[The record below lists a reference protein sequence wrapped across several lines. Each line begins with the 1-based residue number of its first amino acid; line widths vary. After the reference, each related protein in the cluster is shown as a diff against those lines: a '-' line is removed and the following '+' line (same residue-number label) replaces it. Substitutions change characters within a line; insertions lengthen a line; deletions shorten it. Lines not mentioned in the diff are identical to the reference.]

1 MIEWLFIC
9 GAVLVGSLLDAKDKK
24 RTKNANVGHISLPPQ
39 SQLRTDELE
48 AWRKQWSASV
58 DCERWIPYSKASRIL
73 EEFPL
78 PPDPFMARFGV
89 ADRRAQI
96 LTGELLDEFREH
108 NLSFLAAQ
116 KKRLSS
122 FFDTIEKDP
131 LTDEQA
137 DACICMDDAVQV
149 VAAAGSGKTSTMVA
163 KTGYVLHEGL
173 AAPHQILLL
182 AFNRDAVE
190 ELRARLKARLS
201 SFEHIGELRV
211 ETFHSFGSS
220 IIAKAKGKK
229 KPSVATWVGDRRS
242 EVEKITSIVGQLRAE
257 DPRFGVE
264 WDMFRTVYGRDIG
277 SGPTARE
284 LNDSKLRNILTAN
297 GEWVKSEEER
307 LIADWLFYH
316 HVNYAYERDYEHDTR
331 TEHRRQYRPDFFYPD
346 IQLYHE
352 HFALDQH
359 DNPPPNFG
367 DYREG
372 VEWKRE
378 CHSRHNTDLIETK
391 SYQLKSGEGFE
402 SLKAELISRGLEPRY
417 DSSRQAKGRAPISD
431 TDLAG
436 LVRSFQQHIKGGAQ
450 SIGNVRR
457 RIEASGKRNANSDR
471 LSRFI
476 AIYERIASEWEQQ
489 LEATASIDFDD
500 MLIEAAEH
508 LESGRFQSPFT
519 MIFSDEFQDSSPA
532 RLRLLKALLDQTK
545 HQGHLCVVGDD
556 WQSINRFAGA
566 DISVMS
572 EFSATFPYSSELK
585 LTTTFRC
592 PAALCKASS
601 AFVTANP
608 RQLEKVVQTTN
619 RRKGPAIAAFAYGSS
634 EEGDRTVHQH
644 LTKLYRYTRSKA
656 LEHAVTVLL
665 LGRYRLNRPIALDK
679 WRAEFGDRLSI
690 EFRTVHGAKGL
701 EADYVFILSVCEGE
715 YGFPSQ
721 IAEDPVLQL
730 AMPTG
735 DDYPMAEE
743 RRVFYVALTRAK
755 RQVRIYTSIDRPSRF
770 LTEMAKNGLIEI
782 RLPHGRKL
790 EFCPKCKDGT
800 LMRRQGPYGVFDGCN
815 SCDFKR
821 RTDERVDRPVSNRVS
836 IKEPMAPGSPCPT
849 CSKGEMKARPKARF
863 RPIVGCSL
871 YPECKTTAPMLT
883 VAK

>member
-1 MIEWLFIC
+1 MIEWLFIG

-24 RTKNANVGHISLPPQ
+24 RTKNADAGHISLPPQ
-39 SQLRTDELE
+39 SQLRSDELE

-58 DCERWIPYSKASRIL
+58 DRERWIPYSKASRIL

-78 PPDPFMARFGV
+78 PPDPMSARFGL
-89 ADRRAQI
+89 ADRSAQTF
-96 LTGELLDEFREH
+96 TGDLLDEFREH
-108 NLSFLAAQ
+108 NLNFLAAQ
-116 KKRLSS
+116 KKRLRS
-122 FFDTIEKDP
+122 FFDTVEKDP

-173 AAPHQILLL
+173 ASPHQILLL

-220 IIAKAKGKK
+220 IITQVNDDK
-229 KPSVATWVGDRRS
+229 KPSVAGWLGTNKS
-242 EVEKITSIVGQLRAE
+242 EVAKILSIVAQLRTE
-257 DPRFGVE
+257 DPRFGIE
-264 WDMFRTVYGRDIG
+264 WDFFRTVYGRDIG
-277 SGPTARE
+277 DSPTASE
-284 LNDSKLRNILTAN
+284 LNDSKAGSIFTAN

-316 HVNYAYERDYEHDTR
+316 GVNYAYERDYEHDTR
-331 TEHRRQYRPDFFYPD
+331 TEHRRQYRPDFFYPE

-359 DNPPPNFG
+359 DNPPPSFG
-367 DYREG
+367 NYREG

-391 SYQLKSGEGFE
+391 SYQMRSGEGFE
-402 SLKAELISRGLEPRY
+402 NLKAELIKRGLEPRY
-417 DSSRQAKGRAPISD
+417 DGLRQAKGRAPISD

-450 SIGNVRR
+450 SIGDVRR
-457 RIEASGKRNANSDR
+457 RIEASGKRIANSDR
-471 LSRFI
+471 ISRFI
-476 AIYERIASEWEQQ
+476 AIYERIASEWERQ
-489 LEATASIDFDD
+489 LEATSSIDFDD
-500 MLIEAAEH
+500 MLIEATEH
-508 LESGRFQSPFT
+508 LESGRFKSPFM
-519 MIFSDEFQDSSPA
+519 MIFSDEFQDSSHA
-532 RLRLLKALLDQTK
+532 RLRLLKALLDQTD

-572 EFSATFPYSSELK
+572 EFSATFPYSSQLK

-592 PAALCKASS
+592 PAALCEASS
-601 AFVTANP
+601 TFVTANP

-619 RRKGPAIAAFAYGSS
+619 RHNGPAIAAFAYSSS
-634 EEGDRTVHQH
+634 EEGDRAVYRH
-644 LTKLYRYTRSKA
+644 LKQLHRGTRSKA
-656 LEHAVTVLL
+656 LEYAVTVLL
-665 LGRYRLNRPIALDK
+665 LGRYRRDEPAALDK
-679 WRAEFGDRLSI
+679 WRADFGDRLSI
-690 EFRTVHGAKGL
+690 EFKTVHGAKGL
-701 EADYVFILSVCEGE
+701 EADYVFILSACEGE

-721 IAEDPVLQL
+721 IADDPILHL

-755 RQVRIYTSIDRPSRF
+755 RQVRIYTSIDHPSRF
-770 LTEMAKNGLIEI
+770 LTEMAKGGLIEI
-782 RLPHGRKL
+782 RLPQGREL

-815 SCDFKR
+815 RCDYKR
-821 RTDERVDRPVSNRVS
+821 RTDEVADRQGTDRVS
-836 IKEPMAPGSPCPT
+836 LQEPMSPGSRCPT
-849 CSKGEMKARPKARF
+849 CGKGEMRARPKARF

-871 YPECKTTAPMLT
+871 YPQCKTTAPMLSLE
-883 VAK
+883 K